1 MRTSGRS
8 GSSGVCAVSSV
19 SARAAAWAAA
29 SASPALAGVV
39 SEASGAGAEARQSI
53 GVVIFY
59 GVTVSVVLTLAVVPA
74 VYTLVAR
81 NTQSPQTIARL
92 IDRLRGT
99 AATVAP
105 RVEAAASASDQ
116 G

>member
-1 MRTSGRS
+1 MTSLCTAFG
-8 GSSGVCAVSSV
+8 
-19 SARAAAWAAA
+19 
-29 SASPALAGVV
+29 ALPLMV
-39 SEASGAGAEARQSI
+39 ASGAGAEARQSI

-59 GVTVSVVLTLAVVPA
+59 GVTISVFLTLAVVPA

-92 IDRLRGT
+92 IDRLRGSQPANVPEPAT
-99 AATVAP
+99 AP
-105 RVEAAASASDQ
+105 GASGQ